1 MGDLQALAEDL
12 NEHLISM
19 KDYQE
24 EKIEILIRGSAISR
38 HIHAFNFL
46 HCTDLCAN
54 CKTYSLLLSYSSNIS
69 GSDRSTQDLVHCI
82 MGDTPLAQYTLL

>member
-24 EKIEILIRGSAISR
+24 EKIEILISGSAISR

-46 HCTDLCAN
+46 HVHRSV
-54 CKTYSLLLSYSSNIS
+54 CKLQNL
-69 GSDRSTQDLVHCI
+69 
-82 MGDTPLAQYTLL
+82 

>member
-24 EKIEILIRGSAISR
+24 EKIEILISGSAISR

-46 HCTDLCAN
+46 HCTDLCVQTA
-54 CKTYSLLLSYSSNIS
+54 KLIASSFHTVVTFLALT
-69 GSDRSTQDLVHCI
+69 DRPKI
-82 MGDTPLAQYTLL
+82 

>member
-24 EKIEILIRGSAISR
+24 EKIEILISGIVQFLDIFMHSISCTAQICVQTAKLIASSF
-38 HIHAFNFL
+38 HTVVTFL
-46 HCTDLCAN
+46 GLTDRP
-54 CKTYSLLLSYSSNIS
+54 KI
-69 GSDRSTQDLVHCI
+69 
-82 MGDTPLAQYTLL
+82 

>member
-24 EKIEILIRGSAISR
+24 EKIEILISGSAISR

-46 HCTDLCAN
+46 HVQTAKLIASSFHTAVTFLGLTDRP
-54 CKTYSLLLSYSSNIS
+54 KI
-69 GSDRSTQDLVHCI
+69 
-82 MGDTPLAQYTLL
+82 